1 MKILFLSFAAMAM
14 LSFSS
19 VSETIEEDF
28 GDCPA
33 NSTEIRAT
41 CTKGCYSVING
52 GTAQPLSP
60 SQTDEAER
68 RLQNY
73 CNNRPIVELIAPA
86 PRSL

>member
-1 MKILFLSFAAMAM
+1 MKILFLSFATMVM

-19 VSETIEEDF
+19 VSETLEEDF

-41 CTKGCYSVING
+41 CTKGCYSVISG
-52 GTAQPLSP
+52 GTAQPLNP

-73 CNNRPIVELIAPA
+73 CNNRPIVELTAPA
-86 PRSL
+86 PPVL

>member
-1 MKILFLSFAAMAM
+1 MAM

-33 NSTEIRAT
+33 NSTEVVAT
-41 CTKGCYSVING
+41 CTRGCYSTMVG
-52 GTAQPLSP
+52 GRVQGLSP
-60 SQTDEAER
+60 RQHREATR

-73 CNNRPIVELIAPA
+73 CNNRPIVETIAPA
-86 PRSL
+86 PSVL